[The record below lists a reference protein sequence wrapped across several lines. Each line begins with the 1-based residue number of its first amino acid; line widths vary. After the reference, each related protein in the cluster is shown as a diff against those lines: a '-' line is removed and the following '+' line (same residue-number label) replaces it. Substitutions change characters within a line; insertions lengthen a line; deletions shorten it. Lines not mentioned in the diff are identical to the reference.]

1 MNKMNFYF
9 LIVAFCMLSMASFS
23 QSWTKHG
30 VTLSAANAIVADLS
44 LPNETCGWGIL
55 AGFGQGVCGGA
66 APYFIRTVNGTTW
79 NGGAISLPADIT
91 PWSISAINKD
101 TAWIAACNNSDNTS
115 GYIYKTT
122 NGGNNWTQ
130 QSTANAA
137 DALRFVHFFN
147 TNQGVAVGD
156 SSTFIT
162 NDGGANWVFNGAL
175 PVPVA
180 MIGSGRT
187 IFLLNCY
194 EVVGNTIWLGDSYGY
209 FYKSTDQGMTW
220 TLITNGINS
229 SIKGIAFKDTL
240 HGMAV
245 ASRWNTGGGSGG
257 GFAEDFSVMT
267 SDGGASWQAMP
278 ILFNSVTVGSN
289 AAKYDVAYVP
299 GTNNTYIAGSEYD
312 ISSTF
317 TAITTDG
324 GLSWSLLDST
334 SQHTV
339 VSFTSQTHGY
349 TGGYLNDFSSG
360 IFKWNGNLPN
370 SINQQEVKNEFV
382 IYPNPANEF
391 ITIRADNS
399 SNASPFKILI
409 SDMTGK
415 ICMQQFTNH
424 LRQVQVDLRS
434 LPDGPFVLTLLKEN
448 QIQLNYSF
456 IHHQ

>member
-1 MNKMNFYF
+1 MNFYF
-9 LIVAFCMLSMASFS
+9 LTFAFGLLSITSFS
-23 QSWTKHG
+23 QTWTKHG

-79 NGGAISLPADIT
+79 NGGAISLPVDIT

-130 QSTANAA
+130 QSTANSQ

-147 TNQGVAVGD
+147 SNQGVAVGD

-162 NDGGANWVFNGAL
+162 SDGGANWVFNGAL

-187 IFLLNCY
+187 IFLLNSY

-209 FYKSTDQGMTW
+209 FYKSTNQGMTW
-220 TLITNGINS
+220 TLMSNAINS

-278 ILFNSVTVGSN
+278 ILLNSVTVGSN

-299 GTNNTYIAGSEYD
+299 GTTNTYIVGSEYD

-339 VSFTSQTHGY
+339 VCFTSPTHGY
-349 TGGYLNDFSSG
+349 TGGYLTDFASG
-360 IFKWNGNLPN
+360 IFKWSGNLPN
-370 SINQQEVKNEFV
+370 QVDDHKLKNEIV
-382 IYPNPANEF
+382 CYPNPADEF
-391 ITIRADNS
+391 IYIHSNDLSGS
-399 SNASPFKILI
+399 SHVMILVR
-409 SDMTGK
+409 DMTGK
-415 ICMQQFTNH
+415 IC
-424 LRQVQVDLRS
+424 LRQETDQLQRFQLDLRS
-434 LPDGPFVLTLLKEN
+434 LRDGPYMLSVLKDN